1 MSKILFDLL
10 CISFIIVVITDIS
23 DWPSTVKKSI
33 SYILT
38 KGKITKTEYSL
49 HLVDCSF
56 CQTWWAGI
64 IYLICTSEFTFI
76 NLAIVCAL
84 AALTMETKNL
94 ILLVKDLISTIYKI
108 IYKLIIDKL

>member
-1 MSKILFDLL
+1 METLL
-10 CISFIIVVITDIS
+10 NLLIIQFITVFIVDIS
-23 DWPSTVKKSI
+23 GVVDSI
-33 SYILT
+33 KTGIKWILT
-38 KGKITKTEYSL
+38 KGKMKDSDYRL
-49 HLVDCSF
+49 KPLDCSTCMTF
-56 CQTWWAGI
+56 WSGL

-108 IYKLIIDKL
+108 IYKLIIDRI